1 MFTVVNYHTE
11 GSRAWPLT
19 PLAWEPFCNG
29 SSETNYLMICLSE
42 EIFLTSA
49 HLSDVISFTIC
60 SLLIRKNIIDVANG
74 SIIILSYICS
84 YKEISLII
92 CSGKEISLMVQ
103 NVFVIIF
110 SIFFA
115 IRWSKISSQSS
126 PFKCSALKRVIWGK
140 LIIIL
145 FHIIIIIICIFIINN
160 HHHTTKCLKNM
171 FLKECWSHSAPI
183 Q

>member
-42 EIFLTSA
+42 QIFLTSA
-49 HLSDVISFTIC
+49 HQSEVISFIIC

-92 CSGKEISLMVQ
+92 CSCTEISLMVQ
-103 NVFVIIF
+103 NVFVIIL
-110 SIFFA
+110 SIFFCNQVKQN
-115 IRWSKISSQSS
+115 IIT
-126 PFKCSALKRVIWGK
+126 K
-140 LIIIL
+140 LAFQVL
-145 FHIIIIIICIFIINN
+145 GLEEGDMGEADYHPLP
-160 HHHTTKCLKNM
+160 HHHHNNLHIHNK
-171 FLKECWSHSAPI
+171 
-183 Q
+183 

>member
-1 MFTVVNYHTE
+1 MLITTLKGRGRDHWRRWHGNRFATAH
-11 GSRAWPLT
+11 LKQ
-19 PLAWEPFCNG
+19 
-29 SSETNYLMICLSE
+29 YLMICLSE

-49 HLSDVISFTIC
+49 HQSDVISFTIC

-103 NVFVIIF
+103 NVFVLIF